1 MVGAMIKKIL
11 EFMMIFS
18 NRVLS
23 SALMYFIFFSESY
36 IDVSNMPVKIRR

>member
-1 MVGAMIKKIL
+1 MVGAMIKRIL

-23 SALMYFIFFSESY
+23 SAIMYFIFFSESY
-36 IDVSNMPVKIRR
+36 IDVSDMPIKIHR